1 MAGPSTFKASGFK
14 RKKNVNKWKTNK
26 KGKAGKGPWQRKNQ
40 NKHQKKGGGKEDK
53 TKLTCYNCGK
63 MGHFARDCTEPKK
76 VLSSLSSSCSHFI
89 NEIFISST
97 VLLTEYVPMWTVDS
111 GATDHVARDQTAFV
125 DFRRLSSGS
134 KYIYV
139 GTNDRVEVK
148 GIGTCKLDLQ
158 GGHVL
163 YLHDVLYA
171 PDIRR
176 NLVFGLV
183 LLKLGYNLYFED
195 NYVRIADKT
204 TVYGYGHIMN
214 GFMVWTHNVVIII
227 IMFFFLSY

>member
-14 RKKNVNKWKTNK
+14 RKKNVSKWKTNK

-97 VLLTEYVPMWTVDS
+97 VLLTESVPMWTVDS
-111 GATDHVARDQTAFV
+111 GATDHVARDRTAFV

-134 KYIYV
+134 KYIYIYIC
-139 GTNDRVEVK
+139 RYK
-148 GIGTCKLDLQ
+148 
-158 GGHVL
+158 
-163 YLHDVLYA
+163 
-171 PDIRR
+171 
-176 NLVFGLV
+176 
-183 LLKLGYNLYFED
+183 
-195 NYVRIADKT
+195 
-204 TVYGYGHIMN
+204 
-214 GFMVWTHNVVIII
+214 
-227 IMFFFLSY
+227 